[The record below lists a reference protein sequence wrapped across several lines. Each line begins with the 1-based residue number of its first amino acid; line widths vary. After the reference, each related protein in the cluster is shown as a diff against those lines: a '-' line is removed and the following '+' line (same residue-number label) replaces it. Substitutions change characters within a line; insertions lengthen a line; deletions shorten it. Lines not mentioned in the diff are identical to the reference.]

1 MTAILGISAFFHD
14 SAAALVID
22 GRIVAAAQ
30 EERFSRKKHDSGFP
44 VKAIGY
50 CLREAGIEASDLDY
64 VGFYDKPLRKFDR
77 LLESYL
83 AYVPR
88 GFESFVRSMP
98 VWLRQ
103 KLYLNREIDLGLARA
118 FRKRHIFLDHH
129 ESHAAS
135 AFFPSPFEEAA
146 ILTLDGVGEWG
157 TASFGSGRGHRVELT
172 HELRFPHSLG
182 LLYTAFTYFTG
193 FAVNSDEYKM
203 MGLAPYGEP
212 TYVDLILE
220 RLIDL
225 KEDGSFRLDMSFFD
239 YCHGLTMTSKKFERL
254 FGGPPRRP
262 EGPITQ
268 REMDLA
274 ASIQKVTEE
283 IMLRCARHAH
293 ARTGMKNLCLAGGV
307 ALNCVGNGRI
317 LREGP
322 FENIWIQ
329 PAADD
334 AGGALGVALFIWHQL
349 LGNPRVAQPTDS
361 QSGSFLGPAFSDDE
375 IRRFLDAANARYEY
389 IPDDALLCDE
399 VADALASQNVVGW
412 FQGRMEFGPRALG
425 GRSILGDPR
434 WPAAQTVMNQ
444 KVKFREGFRP
454 FAPSVL
460 AEEAPAYFSV
470 NGGCESPYMLLV
482 APVAEDKRRPLGSD
496 EQDVRGLDKLKVQHS
511 TIPSVTHVDYSAR
524 IQTVDPDRHGIY
536 RRLVESFHR
545 KTRCPVVVNT
555 SFNLGWD
562 PIVCTPEDAY
572 RTFMSSDIDALC
584 MGHFLLRKAAQPA
597 WVRDDGTEPFLDLLA
612 SPCCRAPLSR
622 SDGGLRCG
630 SCGHA
635 FPAEDGI
642 AQLFWPHESIGDSA
656 DVTEIVKSF
665 YEDSPFPNYDDHD
678 SIRSLIDKSRRGIY
692 ARRLNDA
699 IPYNSA
705 VLEVGCGTGQLSN
718 FLGIGCRRVVGTDM
732 CMNSLRLGED
742 FRRRH
747 DLKRVRFVQ
756 MNLFRPS
763 LAREKF
769 DVVLCN
775 GVLHHTA
782 APFEGFRSL
791 VPLLRPGGHIVI
803 GLYNRYGR
811 VLTDLRR
818 MIFRATNGRGQWLD
832 PQLRA
837 IGKSREKSRS
847 WFADQY
853 RHPHESKHTVDEVLG
868 WFESCGIEFVRG
880 LPSLTLPRPGSDDG
894 DLFAPTSPGGA
905 MEHFVTQLGQVV
917 TGNREGGFF
926 VLIGR
931 KPAAAQD
938 AASSRGAETEAW
950 QSSS

>member
-44 VKAIGY
+44 VNAIAY
-50 CLREAGIEASDLDY
+50 CLREAGIDASDLDY

-88 GFESFVRSMP
+88 GFRSFVRSMP
-98 VWLRQ
+98 IWLKQ
-103 KLYLNREIDLGLARA
+103 KLYLNREIDLGLGRA

-129 ESHAAS
+129 QSHAAS

-157 TASFGSGRGHRVELT
+157 TASYGTGRGHRVELT

-193 FAVNSDEYKM
+193 FAPNSDEYKL

-212 TYVDLILE
+212 TYVDTILE
-220 RLIDL
+220 RLVDL
-225 KEDGSFRLDMSFFD
+225 KPDGSFRLDMSFFD
-239 YCHGLTMTSKKFERL
+239 YCHGLTMTGKKFERL

-262 EGPITQ
+262 EAEITQ

-283 IMLRCARHAH
+283 IMLRCARHVH
-293 ARTGMKNLCLAGGV
+293 AQTGMENLCLAGGV

-349 LGNPRVAQPTDS
+349 LGNERVAQPGDS
-361 QSGSFLGPAFSDDE
+361 QAGSFLGPAFSDDE
-375 IRRFLDAANARYEY
+375 IRRTLDAANARYEY
-389 IPDDALLCDE
+389 HADDTRLCDE
-399 VADALASQNVVGW
+399 VADLLASRNVVGW

-425 GRSILGDPR
+425 ARSILGDPR
-434 WPAAQTVMNQ
+434 WPDAQRIMNQ

-460 AEEAPAYFSV
+460 AEHAPAYFGV

-482 APVAEDKRRPLGSD
+482 APVAEDKRRDPVPEERD
-496 EQDVRGLDKLKVQHS
+496 ARGLDKLKVQHS

-524 IQTVDPDRHGIY
+524 IQTVDPGRHGVY

-545 KTRCPVVVNT
+545 KTGCPVLVNT

-562 PIVCTPEDAY
+562 PIVCTPADAY

-584 MGHFLLRKAAQPA
+584 VGHFLLRKTAQPA
-597 WVRDDGTEPFLDLLA
+597 WVGGEGVEPFLDLLA
-612 SPCCRAPLSR
+612 SPCCRAPLAR
-622 SDGGLRCG
+622 HDAALRC
-630 SCGHA
+630 SACRRD
-635 FPAEDGI
+635 FRIEDGI
-642 AQLFWPHESIGDSA
+642 PQLFWPHESIGDA
-656 DVTEIVKSF
+656 TDVTEVVKAF

-678 SIRSLIDKSRRGIY
+678 TIRSLIDKSRRGGY

-742 FRRRH
+742 FRRRQGL
-747 DLKRVRFVQ
+747 DRVRFLQ

-763 LAREKF
+763 LAREAF

-782 APFEGFRSL
+782 DPFGGFRSL
-791 VPLLRPGGHIVI
+791 VPLVRPGGHIVI

-818 MIFRATNGRGQWLD
+818 IVFRATNGRGQWLD

-837 IGKSREKSRS
+837 IRGSGEKRRS

-880 LPSLTLPRPGSDDG
+880 LPAITLPTPGSGGG
-894 DLFAPTSPGGA
+894 DLFAPTERGSA
-905 MEHFVTQLGQVV
+905 MEHFLTQVAQVV
-917 TGNREGGFF
+917 SGNREGGFF

-931 KPAAAQD
+931 KPHTAQAAEHSPREEAAAWL
-938 AASSRGAETEAW
+938 S
-950 QSSS
+950 